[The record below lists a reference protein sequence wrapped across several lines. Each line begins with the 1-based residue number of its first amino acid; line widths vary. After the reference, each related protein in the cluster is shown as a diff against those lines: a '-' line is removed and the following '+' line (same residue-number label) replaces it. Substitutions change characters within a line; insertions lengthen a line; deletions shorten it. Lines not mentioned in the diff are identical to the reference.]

1 MAECVGVMEE
11 TFKTLARGDALQPLR
26 QVVWLPDKKG
36 LLALMPSY
44 LANPRAI
51 GAKIITVFP
60 GNLNTRYESH
70 QGAVLVFECQNGRL
84 LAIVDAS
91 SITAIRTAAVSAVAT
106 NVLARKDASDLTIL
120 GSGTQASMHIEAM
133 STVRPIKRV
142 RVWSRNPEHAE
153 DFARRESKSRGRPVE
168 ALRSAQDAVAGC
180 HIVCTTTAATS
191 PILIGKWLEPGV
203 HVNAI
208 GASTPPFR
216 ELDSEAVVR
225 STLFV
230 DRRESTINESED
242 FRVPKKEGLIGD
254 DHIKGELGEVLLG
267 RVVGRVS
274 DDEITLFKSVG
285 LAVEDLASAYY
296 VYRKAETATVGTRV
310 RFSAEREGHSSR

>member
-1 MAECVGVMEE
+1 MCQRDGANLQDSSAGRCTPTPPTSSMA
-11 TFKTLARGDALQPLR
+11 TR
-26 QVVWLPDKKG
+26 QEG
-36 LLALMPSY
+36 CTCANAIIPSQSKC
-44 LANPRAI
+44 N
-51 GAKIITVFP
+51 GCQVITVFP

-70 QGAVLVFECQNGRL
+70 QGAVLVFETENGRL
-84 LAIVDAS
+84 LTIVDAS
-91 SITAIRTAAVSAVAT
+91 SLTAIRTAAVSAVAT
-106 NVLARKDASDLTIL
+106 NALARKDASDLAIL
-120 GSGTQASMHIEAM
+120 GSGTQAAMHIEAM

-153 DFARRESKSRGRPVE
+153 EFARRESKSRGLSVG
-168 ALRSAQDAVAGC
+168 AFKSAQDAVAGC

-191 PILIGKWLEPGV
+191 PILLGKWLARGT

-208 GASTPPFR
+208 GASVPPFR
-216 ELDSEAVVR
+216 ELDSEAVMK

-242 FRVPKKEGLIGD
+242 FRVPKKEGLIDD

-267 RVVGRVS
+267 KVAGRIR

-285 LAVEDLASAYY
+285 LAVEDLASAYH
-296 VYRKAETATVGTRV
+296 VYTKAEAECVGTRV
-310 RFSAEREGHSSR
+310 RFSAERF